1 MWSST
6 FDQRL
11 QSWHQLRSRCRDLEL
26 ESALINID
34 DWWKKSPWSPYYLHW
49 DDRITWPDPWQLLSD
64 NIFCD
69 LARGLG
75 ILYTIVLLQRPD
87 IFDCYLI
94 EHQNDNL
101 VLVNNEKYILNSSSA
116 TIVNNNPN
124 IEKPR
129 RRLDI
134 KEIKKQLI

>member
-1 MWSST
+1 
-6 FDQRL
+6 
-11 QSWHQLRSRCRDLEL
+11 
-26 ESALINID
+26 
-34 DWWKKSPWSPYYLHW
+34 
-49 DDRITWPDPWQLLSD
+49 
-64 NIFCD
+64 
-69 LARGLG
+69 
-75 ILYTIVLLQRPD
+75 VLLQRPA

-129 RRLDI
+129 RRLDS